1 MKLFAIPVLLLV
13 CLLVASCGESP
24 EEKARR
30 EREVFI
36 ADSTRKADS
45 VAALLQPR
53 KEVYAIAIGMVK
65 ERLKVPSSARIANV
79 SLVDN
84 DSLSFKF
91 SPDSTVVEIEGAY
104 ESQNLFGVYLPG
116 RFYVKLKKDSTGKY
130 APPYGIDGL
139 DIRMN

>member
-1 MKLFAIPVLLLV
+1 MKLFFLPIVIV
-13 CLLVASCGESP
+13 CLFAISCGESA

-30 EREVFI
+30 EREVFV

-45 VAALLQPR
+45 IAALLRPR
-53 KEVYAIAIGMVK
+53 QEVYAIAIGLVK
-65 ERLKVPSSARIANV
+65 DRLKVPSSARIAAV
-79 SLVDN
+79 SLADG

-91 SPDSTVVEIEGAY
+91 SPDSTTVEVEGAY

-116 RFYVKLKKDSTGKY
+116 RFYVQLKKDSTGAY